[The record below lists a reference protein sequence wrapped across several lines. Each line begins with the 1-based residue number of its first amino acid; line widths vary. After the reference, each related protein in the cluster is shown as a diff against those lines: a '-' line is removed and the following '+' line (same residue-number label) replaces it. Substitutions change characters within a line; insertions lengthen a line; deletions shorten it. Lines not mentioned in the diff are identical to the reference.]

1 MFDIRNIQ
9 NLTQICLRYL
19 LYITEFS
26 VVWYHLSCHASP
38 TFGRYSQWCV
48 CDCTYPSS
56 FPAWQEIKIHRR
68 YIFPRGGIEGIRR
81 REGKDRDNG
90 RQRERGKSGESR
102 IERKERRDLL
112 SDSSSKSDVLV
123 FLFAIFNAVL
133 LLIIIIKSPIFSH
146 PLKLSLTDNIIAL
159 IDEDFSLFLSLRI

>member
-68 YIFPRGGIEGIRR
+68 CIFPRGGIEGIRR

-90 RQRERGKSGESR
+90 RQRERGKIGR
-102 IERKERRDLL
+102 IKDRKERATR
-112 SDSSSKSDVLV
+112 SSLR
-123 FLFAIFNAVL
+123 FLIQVRR
-133 LLIIIIKSPIFSH
+133 SCV
-146 PLKLSLTDNIIAL
+146 PLCYFQRCTSSYYNHKITY
-159 IDEDFSLFLSLRI
+159 FLSSFEALFNW